1 MSFPPTRPAKP
12 PRVWDDPRIIM
23 PDEAA
28 WERMTP
34 AERDATVERILGA
47 LDEYREAMSEGTR
60 HFRAKTGAAADLDG
74 HFRRAGRDVFTACEL
89 GVLYPGEA
97 AIVPDVLAV
106 MDCDPDLEVD
116 TWNVAVQK
124 RGIDLVYEVRN
135 QGKKH
140 KDLVENVVDYA
151 RLRIPEYF
159 SFDVRSKVL
168 RAWHLPT
175 PRSRVYQPVLP
186 QRGYLASGVL
196 GLDLAVV
203 DGRVRFFASGAMVP
217 TTGELIARLQEM
229 VDRTQQAA
237 NESQQAAAESQQAA
251 AAATDRAAR
260 LTVSLATSI
269 LRVCERRGLSLDDRQ
284 RARVIAEDDGDRL
297 AAWLDRALVAVASDD
312 VFADA

>member
-1 MSFPPTRPAKP
+1 
-12 PRVWDDPRIIM
+12 M

-28 WERMTP
+28 WERLP
-34 AERDATVERILGA
+34 PSERDAAEEKILGA
-47 LDEYREAMSEGTR
+47 LSEYREAMSEGVR

-168 RAWHLPT
+168 RGWHLPT
-175 PRSRVYQPVLP
+175 PRSRAYQPILP
-186 QRGYLASGVL
+186 QGGYLASGVL
-196 GLDLAVV
+196 ALELAVI
-203 DGRVRFFASGAMVP
+203 DGRVRFFASGALVP

-229 VDRTQQAA
+229 VDRTQLAA
-237 NESQQAAAESQQAA
+237 NESQQAA

-260 LTVSLATSI
+260 LTASLATSI

-297 AAWLDRALVAVASDD
+297 AGWLDRALVAEASDD